1 MTSIDTQTML
11 GAAVALFAVA
21 TALAV
26 LYWPQPSVARDVML
40 RAADRD
46 ADAEGLDEPQRRDL
60 RRRAERYALD
70 VHEGRVTLGDALHRV
85 SCDAAVMRRA
95 APKASA

>member
-1 MTSIDTQTML
+1 MIDPQTLL
-11 GAAVALFAVA
+11 GAAVALFAGA

-26 LYWPQPSVARDVML
+26 LYWPQPSVTRDVLL

-46 ADAEGLDEPQRRDL
+46 ADAEGLDSSRRREL

-70 VHEGRVTLGDALHRV
+70 VHEGRETLGSALHRIA
-85 SCDAAVMRRA
+85 CDAAVMRRC
-95 APKASA
+95 APKASG